1 MFFKE
6 PVFTG
11 AAVVVLALGIST
23 NTTVFSFMNAAL
35 LKPLP
40 VTEPDQLMSFTLRSP
55 EDTVRVFSYPAYED
69 LSAQLEL
76 KDPRG
81 VFSDHMVY
89 ILRNF
94 NRSRQERLG
103 EVLAEMVSSGYFSTL
118 GSRLALGRAFAAAD
132 NNASD
137 PQPVAVI
144 SHGMWESEFG
154 GDPEALGQE
163 LLLND
168 RAYTIVGVAQPGF
181 VGMMPIAPVD
191 IWVPLENERLH
202 SPGRLE
208 RRQTKMLRVVGRL
221 RSGLSASE
229 AETQLNGL
237 IPRLTSSDPELTDYR
252 VSLEPAA
259 QGGLPNQIHG
269 AVWRISSVF
278 MGVMGLVLLVAC
290 ANVANLLLARGVSRR
305 REMAI
310 RLALGARRWHLIQQ
324 LLFENLLLA
333 LTSGAVAV
341 WLATVA
347 GSSLKALL
355 PPADYLPT
363 QIHVDLS
370 VDVRILG
377 FTLLLSLVTALVFGT
392 LPALQCSRPGLHSAL
407 KIEAPSPG
415 GRQGRSRL
423 QATFVVAQFAVCLV
437 LLAGAGLG
445 LRSLWHAGRVDLGF
459 DSRNT
464 MFVPLPPLERP
475 GAAGLTSEA
484 YHTLQERLS
493 ALPGVRSSSYAA
505 LTPISVENK
514 TAEITLEGGGASVD
528 RTTRTLRTDFNVVAP
543 DYFRTMGI
551 PIAQGREFNRQDLP
565 GAPQVAIV
573 NQHLARTLWPEQ
585 EAVGRRFELGG
596 DQFLVCGVA
605 ANSKY
610 YTPWEDPQPHFYLSA
625 LQQPRSLSRLIL
637 RTVGDPSDTRPM
649 VEQLLQAFDK
659 RLTWKAARTF
669 DEQLSVALL
678 PYRTVAWLL
687 GGAGLIGLL
696 LASVGVFGLLSYS
709 TKQRTHEIGIRLA
722 LGARKS
728 QVLRTVVLQGLKL
741 PVVGIGL
748 GLAGSMALTRLLSS
762 LLFGISSTDPLT
774 FACIT
779 GLLLGVALLACYLP
793 ARRAASVDP
802 MAALRYE

>member
-1 MFFKE
+1 MLLKE

-23 NTTVFSFMNAAL
+23 NTTVFSFINAAL

-40 VTEPDQLMSFTLRSP
+40 VTEPDQLMSFTFRSP
-55 EDTVRVFSYPAYED
+55 ENTMRVFSYPAYED
-69 LSAQLEL
+69 LTDQLKL
-76 KDPRG
+76 NDPQG

-94 NRSRQERLG
+94 NRSRQGRVG
-103 EVLAEMVSSGYFSTL
+103 EVMAEMVTSSYFSTL
-118 GSRLALGRAFAAAD
+118 GTRLAMGRTFAVAD
-132 NNASD
+132 NEAGD
-137 PQPVAVI
+137 PQPVAII
-144 SHGMWESEFG
+144 SHAMWESEFG
-154 GDPEALGQE
+154 ADPQILGQV
-163 LLLND
+163 LPLND
-168 RAYTIVGVAQPGF
+168 RAYTVIGVAQRGF
-181 VGMMPIAPVD
+181 AGMMPIVRVD
-191 IWVPLENERLH
+191 VWVPLENERVH

-208 RRQTKMLRVVGRL
+208 QRQTKLLRVVGRL

-237 IPRLTSSDPELTDYR
+237 IPRLTSSDPDLKDYR

-259 QGGLPNQIHG
+259 QGGLPAEVHG
-269 AVWRISSVF
+269 TVWRISSLF

-310 RLALGARRWHLIQQ
+310 RLALGAPRWRLIQQ
-324 LLFENLLLA
+324 LLFENLLLS
-333 LTSGAVAV
+333 LIGGAAAV
-341 WLATVA
+341 WLAVMA
-347 GSSLKALL
+347 GRLLKALL
-355 PPADYLPT
+355 PPADLLPT
-363 QIHVDLS
+363 QINVDLS

-377 FTLLLSLVTALVFGT
+377 FTLLISVVTALVFGT

-407 KIEAPSPG
+407 KEGAPSCG

-423 QATFVVAQFAVCLV
+423 QAAFVVAQLAVCLV
-437 LLAGAGLG
+437 LLAAAGLG

-464 MFVPLPPLERP
+464 MFVPLPPLGRP
-475 GAAGLTSEA
+475 GSAGLTAEA
-484 YHTLQERLS
+484 YPALQERLS

-505 LTPISVENK
+505 LTPISVESM
-514 TAEITLEGGGASVD
+514 TAEITSEGGDASVD
-528 RTTRTLRTDFNVVAP
+528 QTTRALRTDFNVVAP
-543 DYFRTMGI
+543 DYFRSMGI
-551 PIAQGREFNRQDLP
+551 PIAEGREFSRQDLP
-565 GAPQVAIV
+565 GAPPAAIV
-573 NQHLARTLWPEQ
+573 NQHLAQTLWPEQ
-585 EAVGRRFELGG
+585 TAVGRRFELGG
-596 DQFLVCGVA
+596 DQFQVCGVA

-610 YTPWEDPQPHFYLSA
+610 YTPWEEPQPHLYLSA
-625 LQQPRSLSRLIL
+625 LQRPPSSAKLIL
-637 RTVGDPSDTRPM
+637 RTAGDSAATRGM
-649 VEQLLQAFDK
+649 VEQLLREFDK

-687 GGAGLIGLL
+687 GGAGLIGLV
-696 LASVGVFGLLSYS
+696 LASVGVFGLMSYS

-722 LGARKS
+722 LGARKN

-741 PVVGIGL
+741 AAVGIGL
-748 GLAGSMALTRLLSS
+748 GLAGSMLLTRLLSS
-762 LLFGISSTDPLT
+762 LLFGISSTDLLT